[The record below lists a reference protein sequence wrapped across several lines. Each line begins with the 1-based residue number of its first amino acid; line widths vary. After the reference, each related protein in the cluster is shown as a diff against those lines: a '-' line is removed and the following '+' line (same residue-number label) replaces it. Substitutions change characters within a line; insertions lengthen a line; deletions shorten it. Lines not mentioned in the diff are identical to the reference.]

1 MTESPRGRF
10 TPFLL
15 EFSFAGDGVIRDREN
30 SNELT
35 NLVPGPNLK
44 VRNIHDQTEQQF
56 AGLLLQAG
64 RAKSNRQNLS
74 G

>member
-1 MTESPRGRF
+1 
-10 TPFLL
+10 
-15 EFSFAGDGVIRDREN
+15 VVRDRED

-64 RAKSNRQNLS
+64 GAKSNRQNLS